1 MIINLIESK
10 KEDLDRN
17 LTTKMLPTE
26 TIDNN
31 KFILA
36 IHSTND
42 SFGFGYKDLNNNT
55 IKDNFSIKKL
65 DKDLSKNLIS
75 TLAEFLNKK
84 RFNSIARISISI
96 GPSNFNASRQIVVCA
111 RAISQQLNCSLD
123 KYSSFKVMA
132 KRIAIKNE
140 ILNSNQNFWIIK
152 KLKERGY
159 IAGKYRIKNL
169 NDMNSKLNIEE
180 VISPKL
186 YKTFIKKEVSFEAEY
201 DIKDELKELLELS
214 TKNHN
219 NLIQNNWA
227 NVLPI
232 YPIEPVN

>member
-1 MIINLIESK
+1 
-10 KEDLDRN
+10 
-17 LTTKMLPTE
+17 MLPTQN
-26 TIDNN
+26 IDN

-42 SFGFGYKDLNNNT
+42 LFGFGYKNLNNNA

-84 RFNSIARISISI
+84 QIKSIARISISI
-96 GPSNFNASRQIVVCA
+96 GPANFNASRQIVVCA

-123 KYSSFKVMA
+123 KYSSFKIMA

-140 ILNSNQNFWIIK
+140 ILDNNQYFWIIK
-152 KLKERGY
+152 KLKNRGY
-159 IAGKYRIKNL
+159 LAGKYRINIL
-169 NDMNSKLNIEE
+169 NNVNSDLYIEE

-186 YKTFIKKEVSFEAEY
+186 YEQFLKKEAYFEAEY
-201 DIKDELKELLELS
+201 DIEDELKQLLELS
-214 TKNHN
+214 TRNHEK
-219 NLIQNNWA
+219 LIQNHWE

>member
-1 MIINLIESK
+1 
-10 KEDLDRN
+10 
-17 LTTKMLPTE
+17 MLPTQN
-26 TIDNN
+26 IDN

-42 SFGFGYKDLNNNT
+42 LFGLGYKDLNNNA
-55 IKDNFSIKKL
+55 IKNNFSIKKL

-84 RFNSIARISISI
+84 KFESIARISISI
-96 GPSNFNASRQIVVCA
+96 GPANFNASRQIVVCA

-123 KYSSFKVMA
+123 KYSSFKIMA
-132 KRIAIKNE
+132 KRIAIKNK
-140 ILNSNQNFWIIK
+140 ILDNNQYFWIIK
-152 KLKERGY
+152 RLKNRGY
-159 IAGKYRIKNL
+159 IAGKYRINIL
-169 NDMNSKLNIEE
+169 NKVNSDLYIEE

-186 YKTFIKKEVSFEAEY
+186 YKQFSQKEAYFEAEY
-201 DIKDELKELLELS
+201 DIKDELKQLLELS
-214 TKNHN
+214 TRNHEK
-219 NLIQNNWA
+219 LIQNHWA

>member
-1 MIINLIESK
+1 
-10 KEDLDRN
+10 
-17 LTTKMLPTE
+17 MLPRQN
-26 TIDNN
+26 IDNN

-42 SFGFGYKDLNNNT
+42 LFGFGYKDLNNNT
-55 IKDNFSIKKL
+55 TKDNFSIKKL

-84 RFNSIARISISI
+84 QFESIARISISV
-96 GPSNFNASRQIVVCA
+96 GPANFNASRQIVVCA

-123 KYSSFKVMA
+123 KYSSFKIMA
-132 KRIAIKNE
+132 KRIAIKNK
-140 ILNSNQNFWIIK
+140 ILDNNKYFWIIK
-152 KLKERGY
+152 RLKNRGY
-159 IAGKYRIKNL
+159 IAGKYRINTFNNVNSNL
-169 NDMNSKLNIEE
+169 YIEE

-186 YKTFIKKEVSFEAEY
+186 YERLINKELYFEAEY
-201 DIKDELKELLELS
+201 DIKDELKHLLELS
-214 TKNHN
+214 ARNHEK
-219 NLIQNNWA
+219 LIQNHWT

>member
-1 MIINLIESK
+1 
-10 KEDLDRN
+10 
-17 LTTKMLPTE
+17 MLQTQN
-26 TIDNN
+26 IDNN

-42 SFGFGYKDLNNNT
+42 LFGFGYKDLNNNAT
-55 IKDNFSIKKL
+55 NDTFSIKKL

-84 RFNSIARISISI
+84 QFESIARISISV
-96 GPSNFNASRQIVVCA
+96 GPANFNASRQIVVCA

-123 KYSSFKVMA
+123 KYSSFKIMA

-140 ILNSNQNFWIIK
+140 ILDNNQYFWIIK
-152 KLKERGY
+152 RLKNRGY
-159 IAGKYRIKNL
+159 IAGKYRINILKNE
-169 NDMNSKLNIEE
+169 NSDIYIEE
-180 VISPKL
+180 IISPKL
-186 YKTFIKKEVSFEAEY
+186 YKQFLKKEAYFEAEY
-201 DIKDELKELLELS
+201 DIEDELKQLLELS
-214 TKNHN
+214 TRNHKK
-219 NLIQNNWA
+219 LIQNHWA

>member
-1 MIINLIESK
+1 
-10 KEDLDRN
+10 
-17 LTTKMLPTE
+17 MLQTQN
-26 TIDNN
+26 IDNN

-42 SFGFGYKDLNNNT
+42 LFGFGYKGLNNNI
-55 IKDNFSIKKL
+55 IKDNFSINKL

-84 RFNSIARISISI
+84 QFESIARISISI
-96 GPSNFNASRQIVVCA
+96 GPANFNASRQIVVCA

-123 KYSSFKVMA
+123 KYSSFKIMA
-132 KRIAIKNE
+132 KRIAIKNK
-140 ILNSNQNFWIIK
+140 ILDNNKYFWIIK
-152 KLKERGY
+152 RLKNRGY
-159 IAGKYRIKNL
+159 IAGKYRINIL
-169 NDMNSKLNIEE
+169 NNVTADLYIEE

-186 YKTFIKKEVSFEAEY
+186 YKHFAKKEAYFEAEY
-201 DIKDELKELLELS
+201 EIEDELKQLLELS
-214 TKNHN
+214 TRNHQK
-219 NLIQNNWA
+219 LIQNHWA

>member
-1 MIINLIESK
+1 
-10 KEDLDRN
+10 
-17 LTTKMLPTE
+17 MLPAQN
-26 TIDNN
+26 IDNN

-42 SFGFGYKDLNNNT
+42 LFGFGYKDLNNNA

-84 RFNSIARISISI
+84 EIKSIARISISI
-96 GPSNFNASRQIVVCA
+96 GPANFNASRQIVVCA

-123 KYSSFKVMA
+123 KYSSFKIMA

-140 ILNSNQNFWIIK
+140 ILDNNQYFWIIK
-152 KLKERGY
+152 RLKNRGY
-159 IAGKYRIKNL
+159 IAGKYRINIL
-169 NDMNSKLNIEE
+169 NNVNSDLYIEE

-186 YKTFIKKEVSFEAEY
+186 YKQFLQKEAYFEAEY
-201 DIKDELKELLELS
+201 DIEDELKQLLELS
-214 TKNHN
+214 TRNHEK
-219 NLIQNNWA
+219 LIQNHWE